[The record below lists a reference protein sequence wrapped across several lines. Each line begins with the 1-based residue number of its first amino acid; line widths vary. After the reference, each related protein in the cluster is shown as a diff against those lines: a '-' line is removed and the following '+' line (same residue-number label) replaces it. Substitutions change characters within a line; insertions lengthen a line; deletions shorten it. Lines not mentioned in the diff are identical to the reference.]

1 MKRNYSLF
9 RVALF
14 LATGCAVL
22 LPLSAPAPTV
32 QLTILQPYLG
42 FSQSF
47 RDPNVRG
54 PAQLIVTSQVGDDWT
69 GLLTIYGNTYSIKG
83 KVDANGNLKF
93 TSGRAGEING
103 DGKWQDLTRG
113 GALIFGSYKLASG
126 DQGQVNFL
134 GNFSQPAEPEMP
146 PNIAGSWRGTVQD
159 VLSLTRGT
167 DEWMVQQDRTPNGTL
182 GTRFTGQETVD
193 AGTPAVQLYQFAG
206 TVDAHGNFVRI
217 GVSAQGF
224 LTEGGKLES
233 GELTGQSCLDFVD
246 GRNEIRTFRISTV
259 PF

>member
-54 PAQLIVTSQVGDDWT
+54 PAQLIVTSQVGNDWT
-69 GLLTIYGNTYSIKG
+69 GLLMIYGNTYSIKG
-83 KVDANGNLKF
+83 KVDANGNLTF
-93 TSGRAGEING
+93 TTGRAGEIKG

-113 GALIFGSYKLASG
+113 GALIFGSYKLASA

-134 GNFSQPAEPEMP
+134 GNFSQPPGPDMP
-146 PNIAGSWRGTVQD
+146 PEITGFWHGTFKNL
-159 VLSLTRGT
+159 LSLVSGTR
-167 DEWMVQQDRTPNGTL
+167 EMMIQQDRTPTGGAGT
-182 GTRFTGQETVD
+182 GFTRQETLD
-193 AGTPAVQLYQFAG
+193 AGTPAVQLYQFVG
-206 TVDAHGNFVRI
+206 TVDARGNFVRI
-217 GVSAQGF
+217 GVAVQGF
-224 LTEGGKLES
+224 LIGGGKVES
-233 GELTGQSCLDFVD
+233 GELTAISVQKSAAQPVPIFFVEVD
-246 GRNEIRTFRISTV
+246 DSIN
-259 PF
+259 